1 MGEIIEHKD
10 DGVPSI
16 QVGDGQ
22 QTSVI
27 PMKVYQ
33 DVYHQVTGR
42 TEQIRKK
49 YDDHLLIDVQ
59 EIEQLHHK
67 IMQLC
72 DVHQIVANN
81 ETISVFHKKERKEQ
95 FTSFDRFLAYNA
107 NTASPTIHVVLKYN
121 FSIIIAGVKRPQE
134 YTVTIRLASR
144 VALIN
149 QLQEDAP
156 PFIPGHIFGMMAGNI
171 AEIKVEYADYVVA
184 RGFIEA
190 FDEWVS
196 GCKCNPPNKFMKTL
210 KKFSFVVPKIAGPI
224 VATSVLLFSLNT
236 LGAEKYLESDPS
248 FLFRFIAIY
257 VTGLYLLVSAANAA
271 AKLIENS
278 IDRHTEVSYIN
289 LNKGDAKLVE
299 EFEKRKKWVVLEFI
313 GGCLLSVALGVAS
326 SKLALFV

>member
-1 MGEIIEHKD
+1 MGEVIEHKD

-49 YDDHLLIDVQ
+49 YDNHLLIDAQ

-67 IMQLC
+67 IIQLC

-81 ETISVFHKKERKEQ
+81 ETISVFHEKERKEQ
-95 FTSFDRFLAYNA
+95 FTSFDRFSAYNA

-121 FSIIIAGVKRPQE
+121 FSIILAGMERPQE

-144 VALIN
+144 VALVK

-196 GCKCNPPNKFMKTL
+196 GCKCNPPNKLMKTL
-210 KKFSFVVPKIAGPI
+210 KKLSFVVPRIAGPI
-224 VATSVLLFSLNT
+224 VATSAMLFCLNT
-236 LGAEKYLESDPS
+236 LGTEKHLMDDPAIV
-248 FLFRFIAIY
+248 LRFIAIY
-257 VTGLYLLVSAANAA
+257 VTSIYLLVSVANAA

-278 IDRHTEVSYIN
+278 IDRYTVASYIN

-299 EFEKRKKWVVLEFI
+299 EFGKRKKWVALEFA
-313 GGCLLSVALGVAS
+313 GGCLLSVVLGVAS
-326 SKLALFV
+326 SKLALFM